1 MSAYNSDWLA
11 LKRTEWMQSLGK
23 WQWYENSA
31 WHDATV
37 NSIEVDGEYIIAK
50 IYCPNSGASGTISKL
65 RVYDTRGNLALS
77 WTVSIVRSK
86 VQNALFRVKLPIKE
100 V

>member
-11 LKRTEWMQSLGK
+11 LKRTEWKNSLGK

-37 NSIEVDGEYIIAK
+37 NSIEVSGEYIIAK
-50 IYCPNSGASGTISKL
+50 IHCPNTGKSGTISQL
-65 RVYDTRGNLALS
+65 RVYDTKGNLALNWS
-77 WTVSIVRSK
+77 VSIARSS
-86 VQNALFRVKLPIKE
+86 VQNALFQVKLPIKE

>member
-1 MSAYNSDWLA
+1 MSAYNSEFLA
-11 LKRTEWMQSLGK
+11 LKREEWKNSLGE

-31 WHDATV
+31 WHKATV
-37 NSIEVDGEYIIAK
+37 NSITVDGEYIIAM
-50 IYCPNSGASGTISKL
+50 IYCPNSGATGTISGL
-65 RVYDTRGNLALS
+65 RVYSTRGQLAAH
-77 WTVSIVRSK
+77 WNVSIVRSS